1 MMKKGLYVT
10 ATPIGN
16 LGDISERAKE
26 ALKAAEYIAC
36 EDTRVTRKLF
46 SLLGIGQDKTFI
58 AYEDHS
64 EEERAQKIIDLINR
78 EETAVVLVSDAGS
91 PLISDPGYKLV
102 RKCREQKVPVYVL
115 PGCCAVISA
124 LQLSGLPT
132 NRFMFAGFIPNREKA
147 RADLFAELAGV
158 NTTLVFYETAP
169 RLTKTLTAAA
179 EFFRGRELAVARE
192 MTKMFEECV
201 NGGAEELIAHFT
213 QNPPKGEIVLMVAPP
228 AAENKENIDLNGV
241 LKELMKN
248 MPLKS
253 AVNEAVK
260 TYGLNK
266 NEVYRRAVEIKNE
279 G

>member
-26 ALKAAEYIAC
+26 ALKAAEYVAC

-102 RKCREQKVPVYVL
+102 RKCREQFMCCRAAAPSFPPFSFRGCRPTALCL
-115 PGCCAVISA
+115 PG
-124 LQLSGLPT
+124 LFPT
-132 NRFMFAGFIPNREKA
+132 AK
-147 RADLFAELAGV
+147 
-158 NTTLVFYETAP
+158 
-169 RLTKTLTAAA
+169 
-179 EFFRGRELAVARE
+179 
-192 MTKMFEECV
+192 
-201 NGGAEELIAHFT
+201 
-213 QNPPKGEIVLMVAPP
+213 
-228 AAENKENIDLNGV
+228 
-241 LKELMKN
+241 
-248 MPLKS
+248 
-253 AVNEAVK
+253 
-260 TYGLNK
+260 
-266 NEVYRRAVEIKNE
+266 RRARTCLPS
-279 G
+279 